1 MTEEPAKDRD
11 EPRSG
16 GLFTSRLPLE
26 TETTRFILANALD
39 LFMTFLLLYFSNRGW
54 LQKNVFESNSVANY
68 FLSRWGTKGLVFFKF
83 GVVAFVVVIA
93 QVVARQKPTTAKWL
107 LNLGAIFVAGVVVYS
122 LFIMVRYRV

>member
-1 MTEEPAKDRD
+1 MIAKPPKKSDDPKR
-11 EPRSG
+11 G
-16 GLFTSRLPLE
+16 GLFTSKLPLE

-54 LQKNVFESNSVANY
+54 LQKNVFESNAIANY

-83 GVVAFVVVIA
+83 GLVALVVVIA
-93 QVVARQKPTTAKWL
+93 QIVARKRLDTARWL

-122 LFIMVRYRV
+122 LFIMLRYRV